1 MYKIVLNRVR
11 RGPDNVIGT
20 LSFNGHVYAT
30 LEDPVRRRKIPG
42 VTAIPSGT
50 YELTLRNEGGM
61 TKRYAKRFPNMHKGM
76 IWLRDVPDFKY
87 VYIHIGNYPKDTDGC
102 ILVGM
107 RAKQE
112 MIVGS
117 TDAYRRMYPL
127 LVKMIGEGCQIEII
141 NIEQGKHSERP
152 NDQT

>member
-1 MYKIVLNRVR
+1 MNEITLNRMR

-20 LSFNGHVYAT
+20 LSFGGHIFAT
-30 LEDPVRRRKIPG
+30 LEDPIRRRKIPG
-42 VTAIPSGT
+42 VTAIPAGT
-50 YELTLRNEGGM
+50 YDLSLRNEGGM
-61 TKRYAKRFPNMHKGM
+61 TKRYAKKFPDMHKGM

-87 VYIHIGNYPKDTDGC
+87 VYIHIGNYPKDTEGC
-102 ILVGM
+102 ILVGT

-127 LVKMIGEGCQIEII
+127 VVKMIEEKGCQITIRDDFS
-141 NIEQGKHSERP
+141 NGARGYDP
-152 NDQT
+152 